1 MHPYATDSR
10 ERLLV
15 PFLLAAASLVLA
27 YALHLVM
34 TRLNLNPWWLDIP
47 SVFGF
52 YVIFYRV
59 FERWAWR
66 APIFRLTGIVK
77 VPDLQGEWHGTVSSS
92 HIDEGGLAITR
103 EATVQVKQ
111 SWTQMCVSLSTDIS
125 NSRSQI
131 GGILLSCGP
140 PNPLL
145 TYDYLNEPKPDAP
158 DTLHAHRG
166 TTRLDVLDG
175 GSALEGQYYTGRDR
189 VTHGRLSLRKAGGR

>member
-15 PFLLAAASLVLA
+15 PFLLAAASLGLA
-27 YALHLVM
+27 YALHLAM
-34 TRLNLNPWWLDIP
+34 TWLNLNPWWLDIP

-52 YVIFYRV
+52 YVILYGL

-66 APIFRLTGIVK
+66 ARIFRLTGIVK

-92 HIDEGGLAITR
+92 HTDEGGSAITR
-103 EATVQVKQ
+103 KATVQVKQ
-111 SWTQMCVSLSTDIS
+111 SWTQICVSLSTDIS

-131 GGILLSCGP
+131 GGVLLSCGP
-140 PNPLL
+140 PNPLF

-175 GSALEGQYYTGRDR
+175 GKALEGQYYTGRDR
-189 VTHGRLSLRKAGGR
+189 VTHGRLSLRKAGV